1 MSGLIWSAHS
11 RSTISSCVS
20 TEYADP
26 LPQKPSVT
34 SSRAIKRIEIVR
46 QFIAIAS
53 LIARPASKPDQGCIR
68 SSRRY
73 SRALDFSVRLP
84 HLARRLR
91 FADVNIGQRL
101 HQSKDIQQPQHHSY
115 DYDGVQD

>member
-11 RSTISSCVS
+11 KSTISSWVS

-26 LPQKPSVT
+26 PPQRPSVT
-34 SSRAIKRIEIVR
+34 SSRASKRIEIVR
-46 QFIAIAS
+46 PFIAIAS
-53 LIARPASKPDQGCIR
+53 LIARPTSNPDQACVR
-68 SSRRY
+68 SSPTY
-73 SRALDFSVRLP
+73 SRTPGFSVRLP

-91 FADVNIGQRL
+91 LADVNIGQRL
-101 HQSKDIQQPQHHSY
+101 HQSKDIQEPQHHSY